1 MPIGSAGF
9 SAMPFTL
16 SFKGSYFNLSNF
28 FTRLERFV
36 TVENNNIDVTGRL
49 LLLGSISVT
58 PQASQDGKP
67 GELVAQVGAATYL
80 VPPADGRRRSAGPGR
95 RGRRAR
101 RERDHHSHD
110 HRDDHWSPMSPL
122 SNLWRQLVERR
133 LWPVAVLLIAALA
146 AVPLVLAKEPEAEP
160 APAPQATTGE
170 SSSSE
175 LATAPIVALAT
186 DQDRNKRRKVLG
198 KAKNPFAKPA
208 SSSSTDSG
216 PTAVDQ
222 ANDTAANAGGGID
235 LTIGGGEPPTAPSAP
250 IGGPVGMPVPAP
262 TEPDSKPVRRE
273 RHSVTVR
280 FGDGDALERMN
291 VKKLEDLPL
300 GEEPLV
306 VYLGVADGGKSAVFL
321 VDSTVSAEGDGEC
334 MPDPSS
340 CETIHLS
347 EGETE
352 FFDVLDENGEPIAQY
367 QLDLIEI
374 HGGKK
379 KSSAGRTASAKGS
392 GPGALQ
398 DRADTAGVAR
408 TADAG
413 LGLALPL
420 P

>member
-1 MPIGSAGF
+1 
-9 SAMPFTL
+9 
-16 SFKGSYFNLSNF
+16 
-28 FTRLERFV
+28 
-36 TVENNNIDVTGRL
+36 
-49 LLLGSISVT
+49 
-58 PQASQDGKP
+58 
-67 GELVAQVGAATYL
+67 
-80 VPPADGRRRSAGPGR
+80 
-95 RGRRAR
+95 
-101 RERDHHSHD
+101 
-110 HRDDHWSPMSPL
+110 MSPL

-146 AVPLVLAKEPEAEP
+146 GVPLVLAKEPEAEP
-160 APAPQATTGE
+160 APAPQAAVDD

-175 LATAPIVALAT
+175 LATEPIVALAT
-186 DQDRNKRRKVLG
+186 GEDRAKRRKVLG

-208 SSSSTDSG
+208 ESETSSDSG
-216 PTAVDQ
+216 ATAVDQ

-235 LTIGGGEPPTAPSAP
+235 LTIGGGGSSTPAPSG
-250 IGGPVGMPVPAP
+250 GGPVGMPVPAP
-262 TEPDSKPVRRE
+262 APTEPDAKPVRRE

-280 FGDGDALERMN
+280 FGDGDALDRMN
-291 VKKLEDLPL
+291 VQKLEDLPL

-321 VDSTVSAEGDGEC
+321 IDSSVKAEGDGEC
-334 MPDPSS
+334 MPDPNT

-352 FFDVLDENGEPIAQY
+352 FFDVLDENGESIGEY
-367 QLDLIEI
+367 QLNLIEI

-379 KSSAGRTASAKGS
+379 RSSAGRTASAKGS

>member
-1 MPIGSAGF
+1 
-9 SAMPFTL
+9 
-16 SFKGSYFNLSNF
+16 
-28 FTRLERFV
+28 
-36 TVENNNIDVTGRL
+36 
-49 LLLGSISVT
+49 
-58 PQASQDGKP
+58 
-67 GELVAQVGAATYL
+67 
-80 VPPADGRRRSAGPGR
+80 
-95 RGRRAR
+95 
-101 RERDHHSHD
+101 
-110 HRDDHWSPMSPL
+110 MSPL

-146 AVPLVLAKEPEAEP
+146 GVPLVLAKEPEAEP
-160 APAPQATTGE
+160 APAPQAAIDD

-175 LATAPIVALAT
+175 LATEPIVALAT
-186 DQDRNKRRKVLG
+186 DEDRGKRRKVLG

-208 SSSSTDSG
+208 SSSSDRTDSG

-235 LTIGGGEPPTAPSAP
+235 LTIGGGGSSTPAPS
-250 IGGPVGMPVPAP
+250 GGAPVGMPVPAP
-262 TEPDSKPVRRE
+262 APTEPGTKPVRRE

-321 VDSTVSAEGDGEC
+321 VDSSVSAEGDGEC
-334 MPDPSS
+334 KPDPSS
-340 CETIHLS
+340 CETIHLT

-352 FFDVLDENGEPIAQY
+352 FFDVLDENGESIGQY
-367 QLDLIEI
+367 QLNLIEI

-379 KSSAGRTASAKGS
+379 GSSAGRTASAKGS

-398 DRADTAGVAR
+398 DRAGTAGVAR